1 MWLVINA
8 YILDKL
14 NTQKALN
21 RQDYLIEIIESLASD
36 YKNIIFE
43 RQNSQQTSSV
53 IKTLPGKKK
62 KDCCVC
68 CNRKKKTE
76 IGVNVHERFALNA
89 TKAYMVLAWASIN
102 VNKYIIFCY
111 LETFLL
117 G

>member
-1 MWLVINA
+1 MWLVINS
-8 YILDKL
+8 YILYKL

-53 IKTLPGKKK
+53 IKTLPGKK
-62 KDCCVC
+62 
-68 CNRKKKTE
+68 RKIVVFAVTVKKTE